1 MPVHLLEID
10 ERSLGKPTQSGSLR
24 NPAAWQLLSR
34 CESDRADS
42 CLLLQKIVEL
52 GRSNRVDGQ
61 AVLAALDKL
70 IKVAATGQPIE
81 AFYDKKQSHPLH
93 EFDYKGQK
101 RVVWRIRKG
110 DVRIAF
116 YYAQGK
122 VIFLADALAKRKNK
136 LSEGE
141 KKQLE
146 DEVKTYIDAEDAQQL
161 VIISKR
167 GE

>member
-1 MPVHLLEID
+1 MPVHLLEIN
-10 ERSLGKPTQSGSLR
+10 ELSLGKPKLSGGSH
-24 NPAAWQLLSR
+24 NPAAWKLLSR
-34 CESDRADS
+34 CESEQSES

-52 GRSNRVDGQ
+52 GRSNKEDGQ
-61 AVLAALDKL
+61 AALSSLDKL

-81 AFYDKKQSHPLH
+81 GFYDKKQSHPLH
-93 EFDYKGQK
+93 EFYYKEQK

-116 YYAQGK
+116 YYAKDK
-122 VIFLADALAKRKNK
+122 VIFLADGLAKRKKK
-136 LSEGE
+136 LTEGE

-146 DEVKTYIDAEDAQQL
+146 DEVKAYIDAEDNQQL
-161 VIISKR
+161 VVITQQ